1 MSWAEVGFLT
11 RLFFSSSD
19 LRISTP
25 VFVLFS
31 AADVQRF
38 SLNHFNWSNG
48 QTAHLSRTQGGSTSL
63 T

>member
-19 LRISTP
+19 LRISAP
-25 VFVLFS
+25 VFVVLG
-31 AADVQRF
+31 AADVRRF
-38 SLNHFNWSNG
+38 SLNHFNWSSG
-48 QTAHLSRTQGGSTSL
+48 QTVHLSRTQGGSTSL